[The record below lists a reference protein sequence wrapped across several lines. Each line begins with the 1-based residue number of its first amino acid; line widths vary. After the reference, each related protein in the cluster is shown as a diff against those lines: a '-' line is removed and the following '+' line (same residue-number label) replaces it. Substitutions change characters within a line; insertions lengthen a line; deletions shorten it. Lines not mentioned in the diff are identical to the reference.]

1 MKLVHISDLHAG
13 KTLGNISRNEDL
25 LYALDQIISFS
36 KENRVNTVL
45 VAGDIFD
52 KANPDN
58 LSKQLIFEDFFL
70 RLNSLNINTIVIA
83 GNHDS
88 YDFFKSIKELS
99 KLARVHIFDRPNP
112 DSFTIDLDHVT
123 IVALPYP
130 SERVIT
136 EASERANISYAE
148 KVEKF
153 INYMDKKTEDRK
165 IKILLAHLMIAGA
178 VCTHTEREVH
188 ISDYYAVPPSAIPT
202 SFTYVALGHVHK
214 FQRIDKAPVPT
225 YYSGTLYQIDF
236 SEAGQEKYFNF
247 IEIDKEG
254 IKHLETVKI
263 DIKNPLINIEV
274 DQDEVLKKLPELKR
288 LSGYI
293 KLIVN
298 VKNKKTVPYI
308 VDRIKEEIGEK
319 LPRGVEL
326 RSEYDTRKAHS
337 LENIN
342 LTPLGLYK
350 EYYKKEY
357 GEEMPE
363 DIERAFIT
371 LLEETYETP
380 SP

>member
-13 KTLGNISRNEDL
+13 KTLGNVSRNEDL
-25 LYALDQIISFS
+25 LYALDQVINFS
-36 KENRVNTVL
+36 EENNVDTVL
-45 VAGDIFD
+45 VAGDVFD

-58 LSKQLIFEDFFL
+58 QSKQLIFEEFFL
-70 RLNSLNINTIVIA
+70 RLNALNINTVVIA

-99 KLARVHIFDRPNP
+99 KLARVHIFDRPDP
-112 DSFTIDLDHVT
+112 DNFTLELNEVT

-136 EASERANISYAE
+136 EASEKANISYAE
-148 KVEKF
+148 KVKKF
-153 INYMDKKTEDRK
+153 INYMDKKTDNKK
-165 IKILLAHLMIAGA
+165 IKILLAHLMISGA

-188 ISDYYAVPPSAIPT
+188 ISDYYAVPPSAIPS

-214 FQRIDKAPVPT
+214 HQRLNKVSVPA

-236 SEAGQEKYFNF
+236 SEAGQDKYFNF
-247 IEIDKEG
+247 LEIDREG
-254 IKHLETVKI
+254 IKHQETVKV
-263 DIKNPLINIEV
+263 DVKYPLISVEI
-274 DQDEVLKKLPELKR
+274 DQDDIYKKLPELKR
-288 LSGYI
+288 FNGYI
-293 KLIVN
+293 KLVIN
-298 VKNKKTVPYI
+298 VKDKRNIPYM
-308 VDRIKEEIGEK
+308 VDRVKEEIGEK

-326 RSEYDTRKAHS
+326 KSEYDFKKEHT

-357 GEEMPE
+357 GEEMSK
-363 DIERAFIT
+363 DIERAFVS
-371 LLEETYETP
+371 LLEETYET
-380 SP
+380 SSS